1 MLVAIYTIIEKKR
14 EEASIQDKLQQF
26 ADDVLKWNS
35 EANLYLRNLIIL
47 RRETFFHRIEVIV
60 YLTRAVMLF
69 YDLRVFGQMFL
80 NPIFVSAC
88 GIVQV
93 CSNMV
98 KSMSG
103 KKSIYKLS

>member
-1 MLVAIYTIIEKKR
+1 
-14 EEASIQDKLQQF
+14 
-26 ADDVLKWNS
+26 
-35 EANLYLRNLIIL
+35 
-47 RRETFFHRIEVIV
+47 
-60 YLTRAVMLF
+60 MLF